1 MEQPPQFP
9 EIAKNNVEQI
19 FPGETKETRKLRKEL
34 EQQNIVFRLLSPRRS
49 TVEVME
55 NGKPFTFNISS
66 PDFET
71 LGIFWKNESGNW
83 EEIARGNDPENINGL
98 VRDIYESWPGVQR
111 GEERNTTPNEPEDL
125 RSAA

>member
-1 MEQPPQFP
+1 MEK
-9 EIAKNNVEQI
+9 ISSL
-19 FPGETKETRKLRKEL
+19 ETEETTKLREEL
-34 EQQNIVFRLLSPRRS
+34 EQQNIVFRLLSPRLS

-55 NGKPFTFNISS
+55 NGKPFTLAIPS

-83 EEIARGNDPENINGL
+83 EEIARGDNPDNINEL
-98 VRDIYESWPGVQR
+98 VQDIYNSWPGVQR
-111 GEERNTTPNEPEDL
+111 GEEHKIKPNESEDL